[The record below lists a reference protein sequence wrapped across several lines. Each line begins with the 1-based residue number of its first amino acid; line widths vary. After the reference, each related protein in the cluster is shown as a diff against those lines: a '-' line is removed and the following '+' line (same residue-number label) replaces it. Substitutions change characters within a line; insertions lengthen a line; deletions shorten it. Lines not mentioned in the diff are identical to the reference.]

1 MRMLRC
7 ISGNARKHTIKN
19 EEIRLMI
26 EVTLVEKVMNRCLR
40 WFDYVQR
47 SPIYALVWKYDLSQ
61 GNEKG

>member
-7 ISGNARKHTIKN
+7 ISGNARKNTIKN

-26 EVTLVEKVMNRCLR
+26 EATLVEKVMNSCLR

-47 SPIYALVWKYDLSQ
+47 RPIYALVRKYDLS
-61 GNEKG
+61 